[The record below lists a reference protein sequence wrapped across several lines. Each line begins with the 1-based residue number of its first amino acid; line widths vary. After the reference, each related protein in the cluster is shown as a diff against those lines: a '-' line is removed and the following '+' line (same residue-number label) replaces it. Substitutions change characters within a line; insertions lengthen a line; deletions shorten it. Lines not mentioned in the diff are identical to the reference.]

1 MLDDGIPDGYV
12 TTVQNETTPFI
23 LEDCST
29 NQILFFFFVILT
41 ETRWT
46 SSGAS
51 VIVVGACS

>member
-29 NQILFFFFVILT
+29 NQILFFFVILT